1 MSAGRI
7 LLAVCV
13 ASVGWLNTANAET
26 SRFGVLMPCIHCV
39 HSEPTLLASSRQPS
53 TGPVNLFT
61 AQQAGQLQIRYQPR
75 NERSAHVQIRN
86 LTNQAL
92 TVRLPSVF
100 AARPVLA
107 QQHPFFNMQA
117 SSNNSSRSQQSVAG
131 PFGNNSNNNSGGG
144 GNNNVFGSGIFHVAP
159 EGLVQ
164 FDVQSVCLEQGL
176 PTPTPGSRYEMVA
189 IEEVLSEPAT
199 ITEVLTQLRD
209 KQISPKVAQ
218 AAAWHASELSGY
230 PSWQK
235 LAEIKGELTTIG
247 RHPYFAPNEL
257 KQARALLERIETIRT
272 TPVESLAKAKKL

>member
-1 MSAGRI
+1 MSPGRMW
-7 LLAVCV
+7 LAVCV
-13 ASVGWLNTANAET
+13 ASVGWLNGANAEPP
-26 SRFGVLMPCIHCV
+26 RFSVLMPCIHGIY
-39 HSEPTLLASSRQPS
+39 SEAPLLAGTPRP
-53 TGPVNLFT
+53 TGPVNLFA

-86 LTNQAL
+86 LTNQPL
-92 TVRLPSVF
+92 TVRLPTVF

-117 SSNNSSRSQQSVAG
+117 SSSSSQSQQSVAG
-131 PFGNNSNNNSGGG
+131 PFGNNNGTNGR
-144 GNNNVFGSGIFHVAP
+144 GNNALGSGVFQIAP

-164 FDVQSVCLEQGL
+164 FDVQSVCLEQGQ

-189 IEEVLSEPAT
+189 IDEVLREPAVV
-199 ITEVLTQLRD
+199 TEVLIQLRN

-230 PSWQK
+230 LSWQK
-235 LAEIKGELTTIG
+235 LAAIKGDLTTIG

-257 KQARALLERIETIRT
+257 KEARMLLEKL
-272 TPVESLAKAKKL
+272 ESAKLKDADDSDRAKKI